1 MLFYLQHF
9 TMKILKYIL
18 LLILLILLAFV
29 VYLTTQEGLFSVT
42 KSKVININKASLF
55 HYVNDYQNWDS
66 FYNSNDTNLKVNVSE
81 NAIGI
86 GSTYSWNG
94 TNDKG
99 VIKTVFSKEND
110 SIAQKV
116 SWNGID
122 SNAYITFKDTVGG
135 TKVTW
140 SSSGKLNFIE
150 KFKSSLFSG
159 FENKIGF
166 DYENK
171 LAILENVLK
180 KEISTY
186 SIDLKGIVD
195 VPHQKFIKYN
205 RDSSI
210 TDFYS
215 VLQKKL
221 PILQNFIEDNNIKT
235 NHQMF
240 VVFDTYDV
248 AKNKVKYSIASVL
261 QEIIYTTPESEF
273 TVDSIQPHKA
283 LKISLKGDYS
293 HSKEAWDKGY
303 DYLKKNNLEQ
313 NYSGTLREVYVK
325 NRNDVKQPSQWVTE
339 IYIPVKQQIIN
350 PIREISVSTPFTE

>member
-1 MLFYLQHF
+1 
-9 TMKILKYIL
+9 MKILKYIL
-18 LLILLILLAFV
+18 LLILLVVLAFV

-55 HYVNDYQNWDS
+55 HYVSDYQNWYS
-66 FYNSNDTNLKVNVSE
+66 FYNSNDTNLAVNVSK

-86 GSTYSWNG
+86 GSTFSWNG

-99 VIKTVFSKEND
+99 VIKTVYLKEND

-140 SSSGKLNFIE
+140 SSSGKMNFIE
-150 KFKSSLFSG
+150 KLKSSLFTE
-159 FENKIGF
+159 FEDKIGF

-171 LAILENVLK
+171 LTTLEKILV

-205 RDSSI
+205 GESTIS
-210 TDFYS
+210 DFYS
-215 VLQKKL
+215 VLQKKM

-273 TVDSIQPHKA
+273 TVDSIQPHQA

-293 HSKEAWDKGY
+293 HRKEAWDKGY
-303 DYLKKNNLEQ
+303 DYLKKNNFEQ
-313 NYSGTLREVYVK
+313 NYSGTFREVYVK
-325 NRNDVKQPSQWVTE
+325 NRSDVKQPSQWVTE
-339 IYIPVKQQIIN
+339 IYIPVKQQITK
-350 PIREISVSTPFTE
+350 PIREISVPSTSTQ